1 MYKKV
6 CVIICN
12 YNKKEYVIKCIES
25 VLDQNFHNIDIYVI
39 DNASTDGSVEA
50 IAGQYGDKVNLIVNK
65 KNLGGSGGFNTG
77 MKKAMEYD
85 YEYLILLD
93 NDVCLSN
100 DTIEILYNNM
110 NQNMDIGIEGCKILK
125 MDYPD
130 IIQEFAPMVDYKNM
144 TLDLCHSGE
153 KDNSNLPKLKECDY
167 VPACALIVRTEVIK
181 KIGVMPED
189 NFIYWDDVEWALRCW
204 RQGYRVVANSDAKV
218 WHKGGSTVAT
228 NTFGAYYGYRNK
240 IEFFIKYMSTL
251 ENKTIDIQ
259 RKAEER
265 LNDILTDVFK
275 AVYACNYT
283 KRYNRAK
290 TIMDA
295 FIDAL
300 MGRKGKADD
309 YQIRETEQLEDTL
322 YKLLKSQKNIILE
335 MNDHIEET
343 RKILMRLKQYQEK
356 SEIDYSI
363 TVHNNHKLDIHT
375 IQGYKIEVTS
385 FANNNSENLILNVC
399 DHVFHVKG
407 KYTGEIWI
415 DGWCNSIL
423 DKKDYDVCRA
433 FEESYKLFKICYQDR
448 LRNLIQKAHK
458 VNE

>member
-189 NFIYWDDVEWALRCW
+189 NFISSKFRC
-204 RQGYRVVANSDAKV
+204 QSMA
-218 WHKGGSTVAT
+218 
-228 NTFGAYYGYRNK
+228 
-240 IEFFIKYMSTL
+240 
-251 ENKTIDIQ
+251 
-259 RKAEER
+259 
-265 LNDILTDVFK
+265 
-275 AVYACNYT
+275 
-283 KRYNRAK
+283 
-290 TIMDA
+290 
-295 FIDAL
+295 
-300 MGRKGKADD
+300 
-309 YQIRETEQLEDTL
+309 
-322 YKLLKSQKNIILE
+322 
-335 MNDHIEET
+335 
-343 RKILMRLKQYQEK
+343 
-356 SEIDYSI
+356 
-363 TVHNNHKLDIHT
+363 
-375 IQGYKIEVTS
+375 
-385 FANNNSENLILNVC
+385 
-399 DHVFHVKG
+399 
-407 KYTGEIWI
+407 
-415 DGWCNSIL
+415 
-423 DKKDYDVCRA
+423 
-433 FEESYKLFKICYQDR
+433 
-448 LRNLIQKAHK
+448 
-458 VNE
+458 